1 MKYDALVNKT
11 MTFMTLLAAEHS
23 TADVRTNGTLRVTY
37 SISCSSSH
45 ESLATGMSLR
55 LGRFYTVSWSWSDSL
70 TTLWLWRRGSQHD
83 KPRPRHETT
92 SSYFHEACFRLER
105 ATMRD
110 RPSSLTLTT
119 SQTAEQWPLLSV
131 DTPHRVHQCSTSVH

>member
-37 SISCSSSH
+37 SISCSSSY

-55 LGRFYTVSWSWSDSL
+55 LGRFYTVSWS
-70 TTLWLWRRGSQHD
+70 
-83 KPRPRHETT
+83 
-92 SSYFHEACFRLER
+92 
-105 ATMRD
+105 
-110 RPSSLTLTT
+110 
-119 SQTAEQWPLLSV
+119 
-131 DTPHRVHQCSTSVH
+131 